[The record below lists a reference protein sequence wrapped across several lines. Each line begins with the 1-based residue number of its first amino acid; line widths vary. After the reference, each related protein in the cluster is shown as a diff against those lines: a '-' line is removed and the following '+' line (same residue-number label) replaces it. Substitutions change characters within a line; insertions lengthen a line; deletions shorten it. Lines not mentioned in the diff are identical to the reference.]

1 MAAALVA
8 VLRCSH
14 HQTMAD
20 DTTAPLPS
28 GTEPPEATPA
38 QISALRKSIA
48 LSLIDEYRM
57 VHGGLPAGCP
67 APERDPEHTVAWLHQ
82 HQHGLADDAAQ
93 CNRALCLSGGGIRSA
108 TFGLGVLQGLA
119 KAGQLGRFH
128 YLSSVSGGG
137 YIASWLT
144 GWMRRVGHQ
153 TVLHDLADSA
163 LVGRLDAAPLPHT
176 RADRPAPVSGR
187 SAAGGPPGQRPPEP
201 EAINHLRAYS
211 NYLSPAVGLSG
222 DLMALVAIYA
232 RNLFLHWTVLL
243 PLLAALLML
252 PRLVLVL
259 LPLDC
264 WLPTWMLRLLAW
276 VAVAAVVLAVAYMA
290 ADLPGEPPPHGRE
303 PKNHFVLCNL
313 LPLGLASLLFALL
326 APWLTTSASLDA
338 VVDCLLEILRCLV
351 RPLPD
356 MPRLAAP
363 MAALQA
369 LWWRWIPGTLA
380 GVPASA
386 VLAWAT
392 LGAAAHML
400 GAMLGWSWR
409 KHGRG
414 LRLRANQRPWLSAG
428 CGVVVGLVGG
438 GALLLMLTKLTSLW
452 PTHKPESC
460 IVTPED
466 QLLVL
471 TQHTAFVVLG
481 VPLMLAVFWL
491 AVTLFAALTR
501 PFKSEED
508 REWWARAAGQWLLLA
523 LGWLVL
529 ACVVL
534 LLPDWLFTLPQ
545 AIGLPGDTT
554 TVGVGVGT
562 GLLGV
567 LSSAM
572 GYWSQNR
579 QKLSGQLQGLMQ
591 RLGARAL
598 DLLSALFLLL
608 LAALVGLAL
617 TAWLHHVDN
626 TATPLRDALE
636 SWQCAQL
643 SQAMAGLPAP
653 VLALPA
659 CCTQPPTLSPLARQV
674 AGFRATLHGSHW
686 AWVIGTAVAL
696 AALAWI
702 MAMLVGVNTF
712 SLHSMYANRLTRA
725 YLGATHKAR
734 RPHWFTGFDPQD
746 NPPLDRRNPQVG
758 PPRPYEPLFQV
769 INTALNLVQA
779 SGGRLEWQQRKA
791 ASFTFTPLHCGS
803 TVLGYVP
810 TDAYGRDDG
819 AGVSIGRAM
828 AISGAAA
835 SPNMGY
841 HSSTLV
847 AAVMSFFNV
856 RLGWWMPNTRIE
868 SRADW
873 GQMEPGNGLATLLA
887 ETLAGTSDAQDFVY
901 LSDGGHFENLGL
913 YEMVRRRCRHI
924 VVVDA
929 TADADFSHDDLQS
942 AVRKIRIDLGMSV
955 EFAHGLPTAESVR
968 RTGQPWALGRVV
980 YRDIDPPDRAHPGRP
995 LPDGHLVYLKPA
1007 LWDGLPLD
1015 VDRYAKSLPKRS
1027 SPFPHQTT
1035 GDQFFDE
1042 AQFESYRMLGV
1053 LTALKAFGSGDWPT
1067 GDGPDHRSVPPAA
1080 APGAAAAVAD
1090 AARRT
1095 LRQRLAQRPPAA
1107 G

>member
-1 MAAALVA
+1 
-8 VLRCSH
+8 
-14 HQTMAD
+14 MAD
-20 DTTAPLPS
+20 DTTAPLTS
-28 GTEPPEATPA
+28 ATAPPEATPA
-38 QISALRKSIA
+38 QISQVNWSTAVALV
-48 LSLIDEYRM
+48 DEYRM

-67 APERDPEHTVAWLHQ
+67 APEHNPEHTVAWLHQ

-144 GWMRRVGHQ
+144 GWMRRAGHQ
-153 TVLHDLADSA
+153 AVLRDLADSA
-163 LVGRLDAAPLPHT
+163 VVGHLDAAPLPST
-176 RADRPAPVSGR
+176 PPGRPLVASRGDP
-187 SAAGGPPGQRPPEP
+187 AAGTLDKRQPEP
-201 EAINHLRAYS
+201 PAINHLRAYS

-243 PLLAALLML
+243 PLLAAVLML

-264 WLPTWMLRLLAW
+264 WLPLWLLRALVV

-290 ADLPGEPPPHGRE
+290 ADLPGEPPPRGRE
-303 PKNHFVLCNL
+303 PKNHFKRYNL
-313 LPLGLASLLFALL
+313 LPLGLAALLLALLSPWLTTPASLAALL
-326 APWLTTSASLDA
+326 APAPGWWPQ
-338 VVDCLLEILRCLV
+338 VPGMLL
-351 RPLPD
+351 
-356 MPRLAAP
+356 
-363 MAALQA
+363 
-369 LWWRWIPGTLA
+369 

-386 VLAWAT
+386 VLAWAV
-392 LGAAAHML
+392 LGALVHL
-400 GAMLGWSWR
+400 VGALLGWSWR
-409 KHGRG
+409 HFGRR
-414 LRLRANQRPWLSAG
+414 LRLRPNQRPWLSLG
-428 CGVVVGLVGG
+428 CNIVVGVMGG
-438 GALLLMLTKLTSLW
+438 GALLLVLAKLATLW
-452 PTHKPESC
+452 PADPPGACSAG
-460 IVTPED
+460 PQD
-466 QLLVL
+466 QSQVL
-471 TQHTAFVVLG
+471 TEHTAFVVLG

-491 AVTLFAALTR
+491 AVTLFAGFTR
-501 PFKSEED
+501 RLKSEED

-529 ACVVL
+529 VSVVL
-534 LLPDWLFTLPQ
+534 LLPDWLLTLPQ
-545 AIGLPGDTT
+545 AIGLPGG
-554 TVGVGVGT
+554 TVTVGVGT
-562 GLLGV
+562 GMLGV
-567 LSSAM
+567 LSSAI

-579 QKLSGQLQGLMQ
+579 QKLTGQIQGLVQ

-598 DLLSALFLLL
+598 DVLSALFLLL
-608 LAALVGLAL
+608 LAALVGLAVS
-617 TAWLHHVDN
+617 AWLHRLDDS
-626 TATPLRDALE
+626 ATPLRDALE
-636 SWQCAQL
+636 ASQL
-643 SQAMAGLPAP
+643 RQINQAMACLPAP
-653 VLALPA
+653 EEALPA
-659 CCTQPPTLSPLARQV
+659 QCTVAPTLNPLARQV
-674 AGFRATLHGSHW
+674 ADFRATLHSSHGG
-686 AWVIGTAVAL
+686 WVIGMAAAL
-696 AALAWI
+696 ALVAWI
-702 MAMLVGVNTF
+702 MAALVGVNTF

-725 YLGATHKAR
+725 YLGATNSAR

-746 NPPLDRRNPQVG
+746 NPPLDRRNPEVG
-758 PPRPYEPLFQV
+758 PPRPIEPLFQV

-791 ASFTFTPLHCGS
+791 ASFTFTPLDCGS

-810 TDAYGRDDG
+810 TNGYGRDDG
-819 AGVSIGRAM
+819 EGVSIGRAM

-856 RLGWWMPNTRIE
+856 RLGWWMPNTRAE
-868 SRADW
+868 SHADW
-873 GQMEPGNGLATLLA
+873 GHIEPGNGLATLLA
-887 ETLAGTSDAQDFVY
+887 ETLAGTSAEQDFVY

-980 YRDIDPPDRAHPGRP
+980 YRDIDPPDPARP
-995 LPDGHLVYLKPA
+995 NRPVPDGRIVYLKPA

-1015 VDRYAKSLPKRS
+1015 VDRYAKSRPKRS

-1042 AQFESYRMLGV
+1042 SQFESYRMLGV
-1053 LTALKAFGSGDWPT
+1053 LTALKAFGNNAWPS
-1067 GDGPDHRSVPPAA
+1067 GDGPDHRSLPPAA
-1080 APGAAAAVAD
+1080 ALASAAAVAK
-1090 AARRT
+1090 AARRSW
-1095 LRQRLAQRPPAA
+1095 RQRLTLGRSAVA
-1107 G
+1107 